1 MTATSTDGSTSEET
15 FTIAVSDVDEYDVT
29 AVTDTDS
36 SANTIAEDASAGT
49 QVGVTALA
57 TDADATD
64 TVSYSVDDT
73 RFTIDENGVVRV
85 ADGASFDAETEG
97 SIDITVTATSTDGS
111 TSEETFTISVSDVD
125 EYDVTAVTDTDTS
138 ANTIAE
144 DAAAGTQVGVTAF
157 AEDQDITDTVS
168 YSVDDARFTVDE
180 NGVVRVADGASFDA
194 ETEGSIDIT
203 VTATS
208 TDGSTS
214 EETFTISVSD
224 VDEYDITAVTDTD
237 TSANTIAEDAAAGT
251 QVGVTA
257 FAEDKDVTD
266 TVSYSVNDARFTV
279 DETGVVRVAD
289 GASFDAETEGSI
301 DIIVTA
307 TSTDGST
314 SEETFTIAVS
324 DVNESAVSA
333 VTDTDSSANTIAED
347 ASAWYAGWRDRSGN

>member
-1 MTATSTDGSTSEET
+1 
-15 FTIAVSDVDEYDVT
+15 
-29 AVTDTDS
+29 
-36 SANTIAEDASAGT
+36 AGT

-57 TDADATD
+57 TDADA
-64 TVSYSVDDT
+64 
-73 RFTIDENGVVRV
+73 
-85 ADGASFDAETEG
+85 
-97 SIDITVTATSTDGS
+97 
-111 TSEETFTISVSDVD
+111 
-125 EYDVTAVTDTDTS
+125 
-138 ANTIAE
+138 
-144 DAAAGTQVGVTAF
+144 
-157 AEDQDITDTVS
+157 TDTVS

-224 VDEYDITAVTDTD
+224 VNESAVSAVTDTD
-237 TSANTIAEDAAAGT
+237 SAANTIAEDAAAGI

-257 FAEDKDVTD
+257 LATDADATD
-266 TVSYSVNDARFTV
+266 TVSYSVDDARFTV
-279 DETGVVRVAD
+279 DENGVVRVAD

-301 DIIVTA
+301 DITVTA

-333 VTDTDSSANTIAED
+333 VTDTDTAENTIAED
-347 ASAWYAGWRDRSGN
+347 ATAGTQVGVTALATDADAT